1 MVGRL
6 GTQGLFLGV
15 ISEIYLGGDYVF
27 DGFFRATNSTKVRCK
42 PVWVGRIYRGE
53 GCAGQGSVW
62 RRRATSGAGR
72 LGRGAKVGRLAERRG
87 LHADAWACG
96 LPKAQA
102 SAWSPRLSASRPTFA
117 PRPSLPAPL
126 VARRLQTLP
135 CPAHPSP
142 RYIRPTQTGLQRTF
156 VEFVARKK
164 PSKT

>member
-96 LPKAQA
+96 LPKASPLHPGNQQA
-102 SAWSPRLSASRPTFA
+102 DQNGVQYDQQTNDY
-117 PRPSLPAPL
+117 RPSHLTKKRLNVIRPL
-126 VARRLQTLP
+126 SLQPRRL
-135 CPAHPSP
+135 A
-142 RYIRPTQTGLQRTF
+142 G
-156 VEFVARKK
+156 
-164 PSKT
+164 